1 MNCEV
6 EAMSR
11 DSGAAS
17 PPHSSK
23 RTLSARALLI
33 TIVASLAVTSIFA
46 VIVISRL
53 TQPEPVTSLRPFGI
67 PANIPTALADQMGL
81 SPTPNRPAPGFK
93 LVDQSG
99 RSFTLSSFRGRAV
112 VLEFMDPHC
121 VDICPIVSSEFVDA
135 YRNLGSLASKVVFVA
150 INVNPNY
157 LTTSDVLSFTRE
169 HNLSIIPDWHFLTG
183 SLDALQ
189 AVWKHFGIEVI
200 VPKPSGDVIH
210 TSLLFF
216 IDRWGHE
223 RFLAS
228 PMVEHTSS
236 GKAYLPNASITSW
249 GRGIE
254 LVARQLA
261 R

>member
-1 MNCEV
+1 
-6 EAMSR
+6 MSR
-11 DSGAAS
+11 DSGETS

-23 RTLSARALLI
+23 GCSSARALLI
-33 TIVASLAVTSIFA
+33 AIAASFAITSIFA
-46 VIVISRL
+46 VLVIRHL
-53 TQPEPVTSLRPFGI
+53 TQHEPVTPLRPFGI

-99 RSFTLSSFRGRAV
+99 RTFALSSFRGRAV
-112 VLEFMDPHC
+112 VLEFMDSHC
-121 VDICPIVSSEFVDA
+121 VDICPIVSTEFVDA

-157 LTTSDVLSFTRE
+157 RTTSDVLSFTTE

-200 VPKPSGDVIH
+200 VPKPRGDVIH
-210 TSLLFF
+210 TSILFF

-223 RFLAS
+223 RFVAS
-228 PMVEHTSS
+228 PMVEHSSS
-236 GKAYLPNASITSW
+236 GKAYLPSASIASW
-249 GRGIE
+249 GHGIE

-261 R
+261 G

>member
-1 MNCEV
+1 
-6 EAMSR
+6 MSR
-11 DSGAAS
+11 DSGATS
-17 PPHSSK
+17 PRHSSQ
-23 RTLSARALLI
+23 RSTSARALLI
-33 TIVASLAVTSIFA
+33 AIVASLAVTSIFA
-46 VIVISRL
+46 VLVISHL
-53 TQPEPVTSLRPFGI
+53 TQQEPVTPLRPFGI

-99 RSFTLSSFRGRAV
+99 RTFALSSFRGRAV

-121 VDICPIVSSEFVDA
+121 VDICPIVDA
-135 YRNLGSLASKVVFVA
+135 YRNLGTLASEVVFVA

-157 LTTSDVLSFTRE
+157 RTTSDVLSFTRE

-200 VPKPSGDVIH
+200 VPKPRGDVIH

-236 GKAYLPNASITSW
+236 GKAYLPSASIASW

-261 R
+261 G